1 MKLTNEGRHGRYMV
15 YRFFGNWQL
24 REEKAGYVPNMVYAM
39 MTGTEG
45 YCFDDK
51 KSAEEYLKK
60 KKLEEP
66 KECLGAS
73 FKLVEDDYI
82 E

>member
-15 YRFFGNWQL
+15 YEFFGNWQL
-24 REEKAGYVPNMVYAM
+24 REEEP
-39 MTGTEG
+39 G

-51 KSAEEYLKK
+51 DSAEEYLKK

-66 KECLGAS
+66 KECLGTS
-73 FKLVEDDYI
+73 FELVEDDYI